1 MGWGGWGSN
10 DLQFLMS
17 NCGLSRL
24 PLAVVT
30 FGEGGGGSGK
40 GKVALTY
47 FRGVTDF

>member
-1 MGWGGWGSN
+1 MGWGSN

-24 PLAVVT
+24 SLAVVT
-30 FGEGGGGSGK
+30 FGEGGGGGAK
-40 GKVALTY
+40 GKVTLTY